1 MGIRV
6 AGLDGNASGLNL
18 AGDLNGLA
26 VYDQVHTGKNHV
38 AKLYISAPA
47 LDEQVGQEQVLI
59 CPRGGQS
66 LVHGSGVDI
75 VFKGAGGHGCKV
87 CNVFRLLV
95 GQRVGEHFYRA
106 VFNIQPDGVLIS
118 VHQSKACCAAI

>member
-1 MGIRV
+1 MGVRV

-38 AKLYISAPA
+38 AKLYITVPA

-59 CPRGGQS
+59 FPGGGQS

-95 GQRVGEHFYRA
+95 GQRVGEHFHGTI
-106 VFNIQPDGVLIS
+106 FNIQPDGVLIS
-118 VHQSKACCAAI
+118 VHQSKACCAAV

>member
-18 AGDLNGLA
+18 AGDLDGLA
-26 VYDQVHTGKNHV
+26 VYDQVYTGKNHV
-38 AKLYISAPA
+38 AKLYISAPT

-59 CPRGGQS
+59 CPGGGQS
-66 LVHGSGVDI
+66 LVHGAGVDI

-87 CNVFRLLV
+87 CNGFRLLV

-106 VFNIQPDGVLIS
+106 VFNIQLDGLFIS
-118 VHQSKACCAAI
+118 VHQGDARCAAA